1 MRRTLLVP
9 ILIAAAVVL
18 IVAFSS
24 VFTVYQSEQALVL
37 ELGKPVR
44 VIKTPGLEFKLPFI
58 EDVVYM
64 DKRILALQGPTEE
77 VIAADQKRL
86 LVDSFARFRIVN
98 PLEFYQTVGSEPV
111 ARSRLGSLLNS
122 ALRQVLGS
130 QDFQAALSGERG
142 ALMLQI
148 RDIMQ
153 AEAKRFGID
162 VVDVRIRRT
171 DLPEANSLAIYR
183 RMQTEREREAK
194 QNRAEGAEIATR
206 IRADADRERTILL
219 AEAHK
224 TAEILRGQG
233 DAERTRILGQAIEQD
248 PQFYSFYRSLQ
259 AYRQS
264 LSGKNTTLVL
274 TPDSQF
280 FRYFNGIPEKDG
292 GDGLL
297 GPNLGQPAA
306 PAAPAA
312 RDASR
317 PRR

>member
-1 MRRTLLVP
+1 MKHNVATVIVLVV
-9 ILIAAAVVL
+9 AA
-18 IVAFSS
+18 IVIIAFSS
-24 VFTVYQSEQALVL
+24 VFTVYQTQQALVL

-44 VIKTPGLEFKLPFI
+44 IIKHPGLEFKLPFI
-58 EDVVYM
+58 EDVVDM

-86 LVDSFARFRIVN
+86 LVDSFARFRITD
-98 PLEFYQTVGSEPV
+98 PLEFYQTVGSEAV

-153 AEAKRFGID
+153 ADARRFGIE

-171 DLPEANSLAIYR
+171 DLPEANSLAIQG

-206 IRADADRERTILL
+206 IRADADRQRTILL
-219 AEAHK
+219 AEAQK
-224 TAEILRGQG
+224 TAEILRGEG
-233 DAERTRILGQAIEQD
+233 DAEQTRILGQAIEQD
-248 PQFYSFYRSLQ
+248 PEFYAFYRSLQ
-259 AYRQS
+259 AYRTALTGS
-264 LSGKNTTLVL
+264 NTTLVL

-280 FRYFNGIPEKDG
+280 FRYFNGIPGTNGVG
-292 GDGLL
+292 GGL
-297 GPNLGQPAA
+297 GAASPPPAPPA
-306 PAAPAA
+306 PI
-312 RDASR
+312 RHGR
-317 PRR
+317 